1 MSMTPQTLLT
11 HWPSLR
17 TLLDQWTE
25 RGWLRPL
32 DRALAVFL
40 HEQAPDTPPLV
51 LLLAALASHQ
61 LGRGHVCL
69 DLTALL
75 ADPDLSLSLP
85 PESDDGVLPPPRP
98 SWCLAGLV
106 LPTLYQALAQAPS
119 LVAAGVGTTPLV
131 LDGQRLYLRRYWQ
144 YEQGIGQAIG
154 ERLAMGEGLRQAL
167 SGERMRHWL
176 DRLFGPVGPD
186 APDWQ
191 RIACALSAGGAF
203 AVITGGPGTGKTT
216 TVVRLLALLQALHL
230 SGQTE
235 GDGQPLRIRMAAPT
249 GKAAARLN
257 SSVAGR
263 VGALP
268 LPDDDLG
275 RRIRAAIP
283 TQVTTVHRLLGS
295 RPNSRHFRHHA
306 RNPLPV
312 DLVVVDEASMIDLE
326 LMSQL
331 VQALP
336 PEARLILLGDKDQLA
351 SVEAGAVLGELCDRA
366 DGGHYSSRIRD
377 WLHGVSGEALP
388 PAMVDSTGR
397 PLDQHIIMLRQ
408 SHRFGADSGIGRL
421 ARAVNGGDPAQVAA
435 VWDGGDRMP
444 DLARVP
450 LRGDGDKALE
460 QVLIQGG
467 GDLFQDDG
475 AGQGDQPRGHAHYL
489 AVMRDTDP
497 GDDAC
502 REAVDDW
509 AGRILGAQAE
519 FQCLCVIRGGP
530 WGVEQMNHRIAQ
542 ALGRVG
548 LLAPEGVWYPG
559 RPVMVT
565 GNDYGLGLMN
575 GDMGVA
581 LSMPDPEAPDG
592 RVLRVAFPTADGSP
606 RVRWIL
612 PSRLGQV
619 ETVFAMT
626 VHKSQGSEFRHT
638 ALVLPD
644 APSPILT
651 RELIYTAITRASR
664 WFSLLMPRAGI
675 LEAGVKRRVLRS
687 SGLKGAL
694 LSTKPVE
701 NSVETMS

>member
-1 MSMTPQTLLT
+1 MPITPDTWLT
-11 HWPSLR
+11 RWPSLR

-32 DRALAVFL
+32 DRALAAFL
-40 HEQAPDTPPLV
+40 QEQAPDTPPLV

-69 DLTALL
+69 DLPVLL

-85 PESDDGVLPPPRP
+85 PESDAGLLPPPRP
-98 SWCLAGLV
+98 SWCLAGLD
-106 LPTLYQALAQAPS
+106 LPTLHQALAQAPA
-119 LVAAGVGTTPLV
+119 LVGEGLGTTPLV
-131 LDGQRLYLRRYWQ
+131 LSGQRLYLRRYWQ
-144 YEQGIGQAIG
+144 YEQCIGRAIR
-154 ERLAMGEGLRQAL
+154 ERLHQGAVLRQGL
-167 SGERMRHWL
+167 SSKAMRHWL
-176 DRLFGPVGPD
+176 DRLFGPVRPD
-186 APDWQ
+186 EPDWQ
-191 RIACALSAGGAF
+191 RIACALAVGGSF

-230 SGQTE
+230 SAGT
-235 GDGQPLRIRMAAPT
+235 DRPPLRIRMAAPT

-257 SSVAGR
+257 SSVAGK
-263 VGALP
+263 VGELS

-275 RRIRAAIP
+275 HRIRVAIP

-326 LMSQL
+326 LMAQL

-351 SVEAGAVLGELCDRA
+351 SVEAGAVLGELCARA
-366 DGGHYSSRIRD
+366 DGGHYRLQTRD
-377 WLHGVSGEALP
+377 WLHGVSGESLP
-388 PAMVDSTGR
+388 SSGLDTGGQ

-421 ARAVNGGDPAQVAA
+421 ARAVNAGDPAQVAA
-435 VWDGGDRMP
+435 VWEGRDLLP
-444 DLARVP
+444 DLARV
-450 LRGDGDKALE
+450 LLQGSGDKALE
-460 QVLIQGG
+460 QVLIMGG
-467 GDLFQDDG
+467 GRLFQDAP
-475 AGQGDQPRGHAHYL
+475 AGREGRPHGHAHYL
-489 AVMRDTDP
+489 SVMRASDP
-497 GDDAC
+497 GNGAC

-509 AGRILGAQAE
+509 ARRILSAQGG
-519 FQCLCVIRGGP
+519 FQCLCVVRGGP
-530 WGVEQMNHRIAQ
+530 WGVEQMNQRIAQ
-542 ALGRVG
+542 ALGRAG

-559 RPVMVT
+559 RPVIVT
-565 GNDYGLGLMN
+565 GNDYDLGLMN
-575 GDMGVA
+575 GDMGIT
-581 LSMPDPEAPDG
+581 LSMPDPEAPGG
-592 RVLRVAFPTADGSP
+592 RVLRVAFPAADGSA

-612 PSRLGQV
+612 PSRLSRV

-651 RELIYTAITRASR
+651 RELIYTAVTRASR

-675 LEAGVKRRVLRS
+675 LETGVKRRVLRS
-687 SGLKGAL
+687 SGLRAAL

-701 NSVETMS
+701 NSVERMS